1 MLAPA
6 FETALDPVC
15 AEHFELLR
23 AARDAWPELIATLDQ
38 PPDTLDR
45 SGALHVGLAD
55 DAVGLADL
63 HAQLQS
69 IGAVSEPLDAA
80 ALRRWLPGLSPNW
93 VGGVFTPEDWRLDP
107 LALLAALEAAFDRW
121 GGRRVA
127 STVSLNP
134 NGQFFADGQAI
145 SADALVVAAGPGA
158 LGWSDLIP
166 ELAALHPIKG
176 QILTFEAPPRGGPV
190 VRGPSA
196 YVAPQSGGAMVGATM
211 EAGRI
216 DLAIDAATVERLRAS
231 AIDLFPALAT
241 APLRASA
248 GVRVATADG
257 LPLVGASQ
265 VPGVYL
271 AVGARRN
278 GWLLAPLMAGILLDA
293 IAGRS
298 PTYGAQLRPT
308 RFSP

>member
-1 MLAPA
+1 
-6 FETALDPVC
+6 
-15 AEHFELLR
+15 
-23 AARDAWPELIATLDQ
+23 
-38 PPDTLDR
+38 
-45 SGALHVGLAD
+45 
-55 DAVGLADL
+55 
-63 HAQLQS
+63 
-69 IGAVSEPLDAA
+69 
-80 ALRRWLPGLSPNW
+80 
-93 VGGVFTPEDWRLDP
+93 
-107 LALLAALEAAFDRW
+107 
-121 GGRRVA
+121 
-127 STVSLNP
+127 
-134 NGQFFADGQAI
+134 
-145 SADALVVAAGPGA
+145 
-158 LGWSDLIP
+158 
-166 ELAALHPIKG
+166 
-176 QILTFEAPPRGGPV
+176 
-190 VRGPSA
+190 
-196 YVAPQSGGAMVGATM
+196 MVGATM
-211 EAGRI
+211 EAGRT